1 MALLMRIHVEQV
13 ERMNN
18 SKISIPGIFSVAGAW
33 IKLPQQ
39 MNPQPVGP
47 GYPSLSGSY
56 HSTCP
61 TWVAPPLATLQQ
73 DSIGG
78 ELQQVYATNNYYF
91 TKLQS
96 LKTCHHTSE
105 IVNKNNYLI
114 LFSKVACTNF
124 NTIFLKSS
132 KQSHIPNM

>member
-1 MALLMRIHVEQV
+1 MI
-13 ERMNN
+13 N
-18 SKISIPGIFSVAGAW
+18 SKISIPNIISIADAW
-33 IKLPQQ
+33 IKFPQQ
-39 MNPQPVGP
+39 MKPQPGAP

-61 TWVAPPLATLQQ
+61 TWVALPVATLQQ

-78 ELQQVYATNNYYF
+78 ELEQVSATNNYYF
-91 TKLQS
+91 TILQS

-105 IVNKNNYLI
+105 VVNKKNYLI
-114 LFSKVACTNF
+114 LFSKVACTTF

-132 KQSHIPNM
+132 KQFHIPNM